1 MKNKI
6 KAAVASSLVAGV
18 FIYTLLTD
26 KFMDLL
32 LVLLIGGLI
41 SMVVVLVY
49 DFVLNRLEK

>member
-6 KAAVASSLVAGV
+6 KAAFASSLVAGV
-18 FIYTLLTD
+18 FIYALLTD

-41 SMVVVLVY
+41 SMAVVLVY

>member
-18 FIYTLLTD
+18 FIYTLLTG

-41 SMVVVLVY
+41 SMAVVLVY
-49 DFVLNRLEK
+49 DFVLNMLEK